1 MTVGFQVDRKLV
13 KQTVMTSVYGVTFVG
28 AREQIKRRLQEKGQ
42 ISDDRLL
49 FKAASYAAKVRLYQ
63 QLGNNVKL
71 LETKLLPLT
80 VFLICR

>member
-1 MTVGFQVDRKLV
+1 M

-49 FKAASYAAKVRLYQ
+49 FKAASYAAKVRFYQ
-63 QLGNNVKL
+63 QLGKNVKIAWDKVTTTYSVL
-71 LETKLLPLT
+71 NKSLT
-80 VFLICR
+80 CCLCNEN